1 MKKYQNLL
9 KKIFSLVIILLIIF
23 SPSVKA
29 NDSVALDKINIKFFY
44 SDTCRH
50 CHEEREFLKKL
61 ETKYEGK
68 ILIYDYEI
76 SSEGVDELLF
86 STRESLGL
94 SKSLAVPFTYIEG
107 TYFIGYN
114 SAVGRRIENTV
125 VKLIEEKQPDYFEEE
140 KQKEKPSEEKEKSY
154 KLPII
159 GDVDVTKVSLAGIT
173 LLLGFIDGFN
183 PCALWVLLFIINI
196 LIGMKNKKKMLFLG
210 YSFLLTSAIVYFLA
224 MLGIS
229 FIVSFAMISKI
240 RITIGLIAVILG
252 LYNIYAYLKT
262 KDETGCEVVDD
273 EKRKSISNRVK
284 KIRNSSS
291 LIGAF
296 LGIVVLAVGVNLI
309 ELTCSLGFPTIFAE
323 ILAIN
328 KVTGTSRILYLLLYV
343 FMYMLDDLVIFTIA
357 VLTYKVTAGTTKY
370 GKIAKLIGGI
380 IMILIGLLL
389 AFKPEWIMLNF

>member
-1 MKKYQNLL
+1 
-9 KKIFSLVIILLIIF
+9 
-23 SPSVKA
+23 
-29 NDSVALDKINIKFFY
+29 
-44 SDTCRH
+44 
-50 CHEEREFLKKL
+50 
-61 ETKYEGK
+61 
-68 ILIYDYEI
+68 
-76 SSEGVDELLF
+76 
-86 STRESLGL
+86 
-94 SKSLAVPFTYIEG
+94 
-107 TYFIGYN
+107 
-114 SAVGRRIENTV
+114 
-125 VKLIEEKQPDYFEEE
+125 
-140 KQKEKPSEEKEKSY
+140 
-154 KLPII
+154 
-159 GDVDVTKVSLAGIT
+159 
-173 LLLGFIDGFN
+173 
-183 PCALWVLLFIINI
+183 
-196 LIGMKNKKKMLFLG
+196 MLFLG

-389 AFKPEWIMLNF
+389 AFKA